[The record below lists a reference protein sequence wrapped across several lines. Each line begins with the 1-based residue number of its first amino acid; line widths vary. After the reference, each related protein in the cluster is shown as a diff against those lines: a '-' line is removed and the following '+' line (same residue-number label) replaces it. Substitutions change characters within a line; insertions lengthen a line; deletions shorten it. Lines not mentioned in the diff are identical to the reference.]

1 MSLLN
6 AMSLALENFQAGYNA
21 SGLDASDAAGRRK
34 SFSTAPVSL
43 MIPPRELVV
52 LLGPNGSG
60 KSTLLKGLMGL
71 VPHRGL
77 VRVHGFDLSH
87 ASSRERA
94 RHLAYLPQR
103 QQFAFPIQVEEI
115 VLMGFNPVMGLFGSY
130 SKAQHAKTRTVLD
143 RLGLAGLAAADYTH
157 LSEGQRQRVLLARS
171 LVQQADILLLDEP
184 DTALDLRVRYET
196 LWTIRTILLEDQRSG
211 LLILHDPGLALDL
224 CDRIELMQDGQIIA
238 QIDPALEPPDQIAA
252 KLGLLYGPLS
262 VHVLPDGRR
271 LVSLE
276 PQQPESGDRSADKP
290 EVSARRGVDA

>member
-1 MSLLN
+1 
-6 AMSLALENFQAGYNA
+6 
-21 SGLDASDAAGRRK
+21 
-34 SFSTAPVSL
+34 
-43 MIPPRELVV
+43 
-52 LLGPNGSG
+52 
-60 KSTLLKGLMGL
+60 MGL

-77 VRVHGFDLSH
+77 VRVHGIDLSH

-115 VLMGFNPVMGLFGSY
+115 VLMGFNPLMGLFGSY
-130 SKAQHAKTRTVLD
+130 SKAQRAKARAVLD
-143 RLGLAGLAAADYTH
+143 HLGLAGLTAADYTH

-171 LVQQADILLLDEP
+171 LVQQAEVLLLDEP

-196 LWTIRTILLEDQRSG
+196 LRTIRTILHEDQRSG

-224 CDRIELMQDGQIIA
+224 ADRIELMQDGRIIA
-238 QIDPALEPPDQIAA
+238 QIDPALETPGQIAA
-252 KLGLLYGPLS
+252 KLSLLYGPLS

-276 PQQPESGDRSADKP
+276 SEPRELGTLNSGDPATTAIK
-290 EVSARRGVDA
+290 EGDA